1 MECGVILGQIPVD
14 KMCPAFQLPT
24 VNTCRR
30 SGKNM
35 VVWVKYGRDANII
48 VYIYVSQ
55 IRSNFLLTVV
65 TGNKEILVL
74 MAPA

>member
-1 MECGVILGQIPVD
+1 
-14 KMCPAFQLPT
+14 
-24 VNTCRR
+24 
-30 SGKNM
+30 M